1 MNVNFFQTTGVTST
15 GVDRI
20 MSKTMVTLT
29 KLSNPKVNV
38 TPDWKQRKLD
48 IELETAG
55 YYAMASV
62 TPFNKQ

>member
-1 MNVNFFQTTGVTST
+1 
-15 GVDRI
+15 